1 MEKDRS
7 KEDYEDIDLY
17 NCLRVIWRWRWL
29 IIIGT
34 IVATMAAVFASHL
47 ARKYESQ
54 GVLRLSAEKAETT
67 VTLPEYKIYSANFE
81 DSRSFLDYLE
91 KRKIIYG
98 DEMAYLKKKLG
109 TEPFLDDYIKP
120 LYAYDE
126 EEKGKGSFDPEKQY
140 ISAVQLSWKGPSPEL
155 ARHVVDAVG
164 LFVKDVIEQM
174 VMERYVT
181 EKYQGAYLEV
191 HKLENALND
200 LRFSLEQKQN
210 KLADLQKIVDGLPKS
225 GQIISQ
231 EVVSVADGGFY
242 YLPPFT
248 QMVAT
253 QVMSADIKLN
263 INNAER
269 NLKIN
274 QVELEIF
281 TRLKKVLR
289 EGGTGSL
296 FERVSGITDEFFQG
310 KDLNK
315 DEILIVRNKVFSDF
329 SGFERRF
336 HDIIR
341 FVSGPT
347 LPEKSM
353 PSKKLVAALTF
364 NLGLFFSLLLAFFL
378 EFIQRSRHRKKS
390 APLNAQR
397 DGRFN
402 REIEKK

>member
-7 KEDYEDIDLY
+7 KEDCEDIDLY

-29 IIIGT
+29 IVIGT
-34 IVATMAAVFASHL
+34 IVATLAAIPTSYL

-54 GVLRLSAEKAETT
+54 GVLRLSAEKAEPT
-67 VTLPEYKIYSANFE
+67 VTLPEYNIYSANFE
-81 DSRSFLDYLE
+81 DSRSFLEYLE
-91 KRKIIYG
+91 KRKILYG
-98 DEMAYLKKKLG
+98 DEMAYLKKKLE
-109 TEPFLDDYIKP
+109 TEPSLDDYIKP
-120 LYAYDE
+120 LYAYAE
-126 EEKGKGSFDPEKQY
+126 EEKKGVYDPEKQY
-140 ISAVQLSWKGPSPEL
+140 ISAVQLSWKGPSPKL
-155 ARHVVDAVG
+155 AQRVVDAMG
-164 LFVKDVIEQM
+164 LFVKDVIERM
-174 VMERYVT
+174 VIERYVT
-181 EKYQGAYLEV
+181 EQYQGAYEDV
-191 HKLENALND
+191 HKSESALND

-210 KLADLQKIVDGLPKS
+210 KLAALQKIVDGLPKS

-231 EVVSVADGGFY
+231 EVVSVADGGLY

-263 INNAER
+263 INNAQR
-269 NLKIN
+269 NLAIN

-281 TRLKKVLR
+281 TRLKKALR

-315 DEILIVRNKVFSDF
+315 DEILIVRNEVFSDF

-347 LPEKSM
+347 LPEKST
-353 PSKKLVAALTF
+353 PSKRLVAAITF
-364 NLGLFFSLLLAFFL
+364 NLGFFFFLLLAFFL
-378 EFIQRSRHRKKS
+378 EFIRRSR
-390 APLNAQR
+390 QR
-397 DGRFN
+397 
-402 REIEKK
+402 EKMEVEKKR